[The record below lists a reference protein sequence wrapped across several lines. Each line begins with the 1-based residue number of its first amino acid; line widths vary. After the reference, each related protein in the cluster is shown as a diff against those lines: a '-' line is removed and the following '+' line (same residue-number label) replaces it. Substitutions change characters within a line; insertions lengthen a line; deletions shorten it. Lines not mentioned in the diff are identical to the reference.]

1 MYRPKIDSKQME
13 QLYIISRKLK
23 IPVTKLVRVAI
34 QQYLIKYSDML
45 KEYETLTSA
54 GSKIT
59 EQTGKRIEKKYAGIP
74 RGVKTISTLGTPEE
88 QASRYK
94 EYRGGPAF
102 KEKARSLA
110 PLESTAIKLYTEKII
125 RSSSIW

>member
-45 KEYETLTSA
+45 KEYEKI
-54 GSKIT
+54 SK
-59 EQTGKRIEKKYAGIP
+59 
-74 RGVKTISTLGTPEE
+74 
-88 QASRYK
+88 
-94 EYRGGPAF
+94 
-102 KEKARSLA
+102 
-110 PLESTAIKLYTEKII
+110 
-125 RSSSIW
+125 SSKGHLS